1 MAIDLE
7 GIAALKALQDARIR
21 AENGG
26 VMPAADPNA
35 AKIEAQLA
43 EINANMS
50 KPKKEVSLSE
60 MLADAKAVQDANT
73 VRDPAIVAQEA
84 DIAAS
89 IARIDANRKIQPE
102 SQPRVDTEGIAAAAE
117 AQRANSLQSTPA
129 ESALTP
135 KSEFVGPGEQLTDA
149 GIPAG
154 REMGVAFDD
163 EGNLKPGWTKDPSG
177 QYMTATDP
185 NFVDQATVSSAS
197 ESRAEFARSQALDAN
212 GNLKEGYTYDE
223 FGTPVTKASVAA
235 ANQQTVGSKADA
247 GASDH
252 GTPYDDEGNLNNGWA
267 LNENGDAVWQG
278 AGYND
283 KTGVTAKPIKDDPG
297 VTDHGPAY
305 DDDGNLMPGFA
316 LDDNNNAKWVGK
328 GFVEPATAAQAEK
341 DRKAAAAKGIS
352 APQKEAI
359 KKVLFK
365 QKEDW
370 RVRLSLAPNATYLYR
385 AAKDS
390 NHILFPLVE
399 TDGVIFPYTPSVSVT
414 YQANYDGTDL
424 THSNYKHY
432 QYKNSEVSAV
442 TITATFTAQSTADAN
457 YLLAVIHFFRSATKM
472 FYGQDS
478 NPKNG
483 TPPPLCYLSGYGAYQ
498 FDNHPLVL
506 TSFAMTLPDDV
517 DYVRAGTNM
526 SLGTYSSDAPQKAK
540 QKSTGWLDSIKSRLS
555 SSKLNKGGIKD
566 EPVFSS
572 LGNKEATYVP
582 SKVQFVITCLP
593 MVTRNDVSNNFSLE
607 KYASGELLRGS
618 KRKTG
623 GGGIW

>member
-1 MAIDLE
+1 MANNALDE
-7 GIAALKALQDARIR
+7 WRKAAQELKAQREATAAEQAAASARINDLGKLIFQ
-21 AENGG
+21 ASQADN
-26 VMPAADPNA
+26 VDAAVALQEERKALRVQVGDLGRKYEELATQETNA
-35 AKIEAQLA
+35 ISEA
-43 EINANMS
+43 S
-50 KPKKEVSLSE
+50 K
-60 MLADAKAVQDANT
+60 
-73 VRDPAIVAQEA
+73 
-84 DIAAS
+84 
-89 IARIDANRKIQPE
+89 
-102 SQPRVDTEGIAAAAE
+102 
-117 AQRANSLQSTPA
+117 A
-129 ESALTP
+129 ES
-135 KSEFVGPGEQLTDA
+135 GPPNTETVPPPASDPGPSTFTGPTEKLTDQ

-154 REMGVAFDD
+154 KEMGVAFDD
-163 EGNLKPGWTKDPSG
+163 NGNLLPGWQLDPSG
-177 QYMTATDP
+177 QYYVQGDP
-185 NFVDQATVSSAS
+185 KYVDQSTVTSAS
-197 ESRAEFARSQALDAN
+197 ESRAEFARSQGLDAD

-223 FGTPVTKASVAA
+223 FGTPVSKASVATA
-235 ANQQTVGSKADA
+235 DQQTVSNKADA

-252 GTPYDDEGNLNNGWA
+252 GTPYDDEGNLNNGWSK
-267 LNENGDAVWQG
+267 NENGDAVWVG

-283 KTGVTAKPIKDDPG
+283 ATGVTAKPITDDPG

-316 LDDNNNAKWVGK
+316 LDEDNNAKWVGK
-328 GFVEPATAAQAEK
+328 GFVEPATAAQAKK
-341 DRKAAAAKGIS
+341 DREAAKAKGIS
-352 APQKEAI
+352 APQKEVI

-414 YQANYDGTDL
+414 YQSNYDGTDL

-442 TITATFTAQSTADAN
+442 TITATFTAQDTADAN
-457 YLLAVIHFFRSATKM
+457 YLLAVIHFFRSASKM

-517 DYVRAGTNM
+517 DYVRAGTNI
-526 SLGTYSSDAPQKAK
+526 SLGTYSGDAPQKAK
-540 QKSTGWLDSIKSRLS
+540 QKSNGWLDSIKSRLS

-566 EPVFSS
+566 EPVFAS

-593 MVTRNDVSNNFSLE
+593 MVTRNDISNNFSLE

-618 KRKTG
+618 KRKSG